1 MVHTGVLVEPD
12 EVSGAELAASIG
24 LEHGDLVVTFNL
36 GRPFHLSEEV
46 ERQSFDL
53 IT

>member
-1 MVHTGVLVEPD
+1 MVHTGVLVEVGEAGGD
-12 EVSGAELAASIG
+12 ELTAAIG
-24 LEHGDLVVTFNL
+24 LEHGDLAVTFNL